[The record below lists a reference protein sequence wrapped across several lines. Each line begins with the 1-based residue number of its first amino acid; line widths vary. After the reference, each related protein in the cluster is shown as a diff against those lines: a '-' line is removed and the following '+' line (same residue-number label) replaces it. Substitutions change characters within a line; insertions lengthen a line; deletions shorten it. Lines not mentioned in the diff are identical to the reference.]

1 MEGLSKIYPLT
12 IVADR
17 YGGSYSGALF
27 TAWNL
32 QYDQLPGEISDCDL
46 GCGIFWTK
54 ADRSE
59 IGFGSNPNEAYQDL
73 LEKLQ
78 VKKLKEQEALEH
90 KLRNLRHLTQ
100 EEFCDKIGISDTHY
114 RKIEAGSRTGS
125 LELIVEMAEY
135 FHVSLDYLL
144 LGEME
149 SNSKAKKDILA
160 VIESLTK
167 IAREL

>member
-1 MEGLSKIYPLT
+1 MEEISKIYPLT

-32 QYDQLPGEISDCDL
+32 QYDQLPNEISDCDL

-59 IGFGSNPNEAYQDL
+59 IGFGNNPNEAYQNL

-78 VKKLKEQEALEH
+78 VKKLKEQEALER
-90 KLRNLRHLTQ
+90 KLKNLRHLTQ
-100 EEFCDKIGISDTHY
+100 EEFCENIKRQGIFHNGETAVV
-114 RKIEAGSRTGS
+114 IRTDEGES
-125 LELIVEMAEY
+125 VVCLPWAIFELI
-135 FHVSLDYLL
+135 L
-144 LGEME
+144 
-149 SNSKAKKDILA
+149 
-160 VIESLTK
+160 
-167 IAREL
+167 RELGYDTDVDAAIKEWSKKAETK

>member
-1 MEGLSKIYPLT
+1 MQSIAEAT
-12 IVADR
+12 A
-17 YGGSYSGALF
+17 SYFFAHFQGF
-27 TAWNL
+27 TAGL
-32 QYDQLPGEISDCDL
+32 LRFRGLRIKRKSQTKSEEKQA
-46 GCGIFWTK
+46 CGM
-54 ADRSE
+54 
-59 IGFGSNPNEAYQDL
+59 
-73 LEKLQ
+73 
-78 VKKLKEQEALEH
+78 
-90 KLRNLRHLTQ
+90 TQ